1 MRASWPL
8 ESPLHEELTM
18 GDVEEMLGALE
29 QDDEAD
35 EAGDKPTK
43 EKRASAQEKEDSFD
57 LDLDDVWA

>member
-1 MRASWPL
+1 
-8 ESPLHEELTM
+8 M